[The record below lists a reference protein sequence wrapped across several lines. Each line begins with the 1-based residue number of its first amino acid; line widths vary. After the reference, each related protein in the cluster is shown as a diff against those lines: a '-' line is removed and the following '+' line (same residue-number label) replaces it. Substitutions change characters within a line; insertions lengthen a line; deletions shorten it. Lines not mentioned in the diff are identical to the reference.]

1 MQINKAGLH
10 VRSFVQPS
18 QIPLQGMKR
27 LTGNEALSSNLVLV
41 VDDDWNWLVD
51 PVEHV
56 AIDIGYEPLEP
67 CGGDK
72 KEGQI
77 SRLVIM
83 GM

>member
-1 MQINKAGLH
+1 MRGK
-10 VRSFVQPS
+10 
-18 QIPLQGMKR
+18 
-27 LTGNEALSSNLVLV
+27 ALSSNLVLV
-41 VDDDWNWLVD
+41 VDDDWNMLAD

-56 AIDIGYEPLEP
+56 AIDIGHEPLES
-67 CGGDK
+67 CGDK